1 MSPMSFLPCLNG
13 LHVLSTL
20 SLCLNNFPYCLV
32 SNVSDV
38 FSPMSQMS
46 GLTHILVLNI
56 LFNMDIGWDTV
67 ENMVHSDI
75 HTNEITD
82 VHSRQASV
90 PTYMCSLSKDEQW
103 IRSLLACD
111 PQNRTPRRVYILN
124 ATWITELHIMELIV
138 WTVDVEMHAEINL
151 YVLFPHLRLTM
162 AWSSK
167 MSFNFSVDWA
177 SNLFA
182 SWSEPHPTSMGVCIG
197 PLRWLILC
205 AGSLHRMGCPDL
217 CTPICCG
224 RARPHVSPS
233 TDDVDR

>member
-82 VHSRQASV
+82 VHSRQAS
-90 PTYMCSLSKDEQW
+90 
-103 IRSLLACD
+103 A
-111 PQNRTPRRVYILN
+111 
-124 ATWITELHIMELIV
+124 
-138 WTVDVEMHAEINL
+138 
-151 YVLFPHLRLTM
+151 LR
-162 AWSSK
+162 
-167 MSFNFSVDWA
+167 
-177 SNLFA
+177 
-182 SWSEPHPTSMGVCIG
+182 
-197 PLRWLILC
+197 
-205 AGSLHRMGCPDL
+205 
-217 CTPICCG
+217 
-224 RARPHVSPS
+224 
-233 TDDVDR
+233 